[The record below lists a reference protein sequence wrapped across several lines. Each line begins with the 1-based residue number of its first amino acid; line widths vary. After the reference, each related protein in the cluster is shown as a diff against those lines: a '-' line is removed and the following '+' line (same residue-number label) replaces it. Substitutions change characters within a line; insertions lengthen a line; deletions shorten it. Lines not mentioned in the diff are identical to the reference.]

1 MPTLLSLAARVS
13 ELERMVKGLLL
24 EKAPRH
30 MNVDVVPQLRFNFD
44 RIDKK
49 RIMELLIDIYERGG
63 IDNNRKE
70 MFRWLS
76 LFTNLGNEQTI
87 HALYYYHQKQKLRGS

>member
-1 MPTLLSLAARVS
+1 MLTLEALAARVS
-13 ELERMVKGLLL
+13 ELEKDVRMLQGKRV
-24 EKAPRH
+24 RRRQ
-30 MNVDVVPQLRFNFD
+30 VDVVPQLRFNFN

-76 LFTNLGNEQTI
+76 LFTNLGNEQTL

>member
-1 MPTLLSLAARVS
+1 MLQGKRV
-13 ELERMVKGLLL
+13 R
-24 EKAPRH
+24 RRQ
-30 MNVDVVPQLRFNFD
+30 VDVVPQLRFNFD

-76 LFTNLGNEQTI
+76 LFTNLGNEQTL
-87 HALYYYHQKQKLRGS
+87 HALYYYHQKQKLGR

>member
-1 MPTLLSLAARVS
+1 MLQGKRV
-13 ELERMVKGLLL
+13 R
-24 EKAPRH
+24 RRQ
-30 MNVDVVPQLRFNFD
+30 VDVVPQLRFNFE

-76 LFTNLGNEQTI
+76 HFTNLGNEQTL
-87 HALYYYHQKQKLRGS
+87 HALYYYHQKQKLGR

>member
-1 MPTLLSLAARVS
+1 
-13 ELERMVKGLLL
+13 MVKGLLL

-30 MNVDVVPQLRFNFD
+30 TNVDVVPQLRFNFD

-49 RIMELLIDIYERGG
+49 RIMELLIDIYEHGG
-63 IDNNRKE
+63 IDNDRTE

-76 LFTNLGNEQTI
+76 QFTNLGNERTI
-87 HALYYYHQKQKLRGS
+87 HSLYYYHEKQMLKAPLAPLSPPIEGGGKTH

>member
-1 MPTLLSLAARVS
+1 MLTLETLAARVS
-13 ELERMVKGLLL
+13 ELEKDVRMLQGKSV
-24 EKAPRH
+24 RRRQ
-30 MNVDVVPQLRFNFD
+30 VDVVPQLRFNFD

-76 LFTNLGNEQTI
+76 LFTNLGNEQTL
-87 HALYYYHQKQKLRGS
+87 HSLYYYHEKQMLKAP

>member
-1 MPTLLSLAARVS
+1 MLQGKRV
-13 ELERMVKGLLL
+13 R
-24 EKAPRH
+24 RRQ
-30 MNVDVVPQLRFNFD
+30 VDVVPQLRFNFD

-76 LFTNLGNEQTI
+76 QFTNLGNEQTI
-87 HALYYYHQKQKLRGS
+87 HSLYYYQEKQMLKAPL

>member
-1 MPTLLSLAARVS
+1 MLTLETLAARVS
-13 ELERMVKGLLL
+13 ELEKDVRMLQGKSV
-24 EKAPRH
+24 RRRQ
-30 MNVDVVPQLRFNFD
+30 VDVVPQLRFNFN

-76 LFTNLGNEQTI
+76 LFTNLGNEQTL
-87 HALYYYHQKQKLRGS
+87 HSLYYYHEKQMLKAP

>member
-1 MPTLLSLAARVS
+1 MLQGKRV
-13 ELERMVKGLLL
+13 R
-24 EKAPRH
+24 RRQ
-30 MNVDVVPQLRFNFD
+30 VDVVPQLRFNFD

-76 LFTNLGNEQTI
+76 LFTNLGNERTI
-87 HALYYYHQKQKLRGS
+87 HSLYYYHEKQMLKAP

>member
-1 MPTLLSLAARVS
+1 MLQGKRV
-13 ELERMVKGLLL
+13 R
-24 EKAPRH
+24 RRQ
-30 MNVDVVPQLRFNFD
+30 VDVVPQLRFNFD

-76 LFTNLGNEQTI
+76 QFTNLGNEQTI
-87 HALYYYHQKQKLRGS
+87 HSLYYYHEKQMLKAPL